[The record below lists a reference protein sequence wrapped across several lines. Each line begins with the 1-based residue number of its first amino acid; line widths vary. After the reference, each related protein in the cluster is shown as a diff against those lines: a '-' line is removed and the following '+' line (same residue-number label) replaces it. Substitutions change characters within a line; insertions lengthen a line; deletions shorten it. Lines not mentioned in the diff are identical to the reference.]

1 MMHKGEI
8 PMDEKERVLEAL
20 QRLITVREEAQRK
33 RAKRV
38 SVKDEDE
45 ARVFEWTLTQLHL
58 VTAIKEQGMA
68 NNTFLSGR
76 LNVSMPAITKAVKKL
91 LDHDVIQKTQRAG
104 NRKEIYY
111 KLTESGEELAMIHE
125 RLHEQARNRYFRIL
139 GRFNDHELETITAF
153 LKDVT
158 DEMENNGARRG
169 EKDERERNPK

>member
-1 MMHKGEI
+1 MIHKGEI

-33 RAKRV
+33 RAKKV

-91 LDHDVIQKTQRAG
+91 LDHGVIQKTQRAG
-104 NRKEIYY
+104 NSKELYY
-111 KLTESGEELAMIHE
+111 KLTENGEELAMIHE

-139 GRFNDHELETITAF
+139 DRFNNHELETITTF
-153 LKDVT
+153 LNGVT
-158 DEMENNGARRG
+158 DEIENSGI
-169 EKDERERNPK
+169 

>member
-1 MMHKGEI
+1 
-8 PMDEKERVLEAL
+8 MDEKERVLEAL

-58 VTAIKEQGMA
+58 IAAIKEQGMA

-76 LNVSMPAITKAVKKL
+76 LNVSMPAITKAAKKL

-111 KLTESGEELAMIHE
+111 KLTENGEELAMIHE
-125 RLHEQARNRYFRIL
+125 RLHEQARNRYLRIL
-139 GRFNDHELETITAF
+139 ERFDDPDLETITTF
-153 LKDVT
+153 LNGVT
-158 DEMENNGARRG
+158 DEIESNGI
-169 EKDERERNPK
+169 